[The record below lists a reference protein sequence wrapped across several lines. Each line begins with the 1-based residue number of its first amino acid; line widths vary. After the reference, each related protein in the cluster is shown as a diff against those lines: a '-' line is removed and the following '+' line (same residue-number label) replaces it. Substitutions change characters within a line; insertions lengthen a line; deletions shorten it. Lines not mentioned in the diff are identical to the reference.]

1 MIICQVKSHISART
15 QEQYPIHS
23 IRQHCTTS
31 QAPPPKG
38 IERCIFNVIN
48 VTPRGSFIR
57 KIAAVYSDEPLE
69 PILFCL
75 AYGAYPR
82 WLIPG
87 AEIPADLAPPD
98 RVG

>member
-15 QEQYPIHS
+15 QEQDPIHS

-48 VTPRGSFIR
+48 VTPEGSFIGKVQR
-57 KIAAVYSDEPLE
+57 FIQMNRSNRSFFALHT
-69 PILFCL
+69 
-75 AYGAYPR
+75 GH
-82 WLIPG
+82 IPG
-87 AEIPADLAPPD
+87 
-98 RVG
+98 G